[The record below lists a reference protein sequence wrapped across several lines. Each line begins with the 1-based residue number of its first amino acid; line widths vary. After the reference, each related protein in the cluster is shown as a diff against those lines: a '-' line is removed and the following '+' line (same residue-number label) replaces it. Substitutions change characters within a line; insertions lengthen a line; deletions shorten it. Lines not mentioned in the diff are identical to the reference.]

1 MPVLLGDLVTTKEAA
16 ELLRLSHWTVS
27 AWLTQGRLRRIKVGS
42 RTLIARSQLEEILQ
56 EGMNAAGATGAT
68 K

>member
-16 ELLRLSHWTVS
+16 ELLRLSHSTVS

-42 RTLIARSQLEEILQ
+42 RTLIARSQLEQILQ
-56 EGMNAAGATGAT
+56 DETT